1 MSPQITYLLGQL
13 ATLGP
18 IGKKLPAPGTAGSV
32 FSVILGYLLLPMGWI
47 PFVILTIFISF
58 IGVFAADIY
67 SKATSTHDSGEI
79 IIDEVAG
86 QWVALLF
93 IPHDILYLIAAFI
106 LFRLFDIT
114 KCWPVNWAERL
125 PGGIGVM
132 VDDLLAGLM
141 AGIILF
147 SFHNW

>member
-1 MSPQITYLLGQL
+1 MSSQIAYLLGQL

-18 IGKKLPAPGTAGSV
+18 IGTKLPAPGTAGSV
-32 FSVILGYLLLPMGWI
+32 VAVILGYFLLSMGWI
-47 PFVILTIFISF
+47 PFLMLTILISV

-67 SKATSTHDSGEI
+67 SNATSTHDSGEI

-93 IPHDILYLIAAFI
+93 IPPDIFYFGAAFI

-132 VDDLLAGLM
+132 VDDLVAGLM

>member
-1 MSPQITYLLGQL
+1 MSPKITYLLGQL
-13 ATLGP
+13 ATLGF
-18 IGKKLPAPGTAGSV
+18 IGQKLPAPGTAGSV
-32 FSVILGYLLLPMGWI
+32 VAVIAGYFLLPIGWI
-47 PFVILTIFISF
+47 PFVFLTISISF
-58 IGVFAADIY
+58 IGVFAAEIY
-67 SKATSTHDSGEI
+67 SKSTNTHDSGKI
-79 IIDEVAG
+79 IIDEFAG

-93 IPHDILYLIAAFI
+93 IPHDILYFSAAFI

-132 VDDLLAGLM
+132 VDDLVAGLM
-141 AGIILF
+141 VGIILF

>member
-1 MSPQITYLLGQL
+1 MNSQITYLLGQL

-32 FSVILGYLLLPMGWI
+32 IAVIAGYFLLSMGWI
-47 PFVILTIFISF
+47 PFLMLTISISV

-67 SKATSTHDSGEI
+67 SNATSTHDSGEI

-93 IPHDILYLIAAFI
+93 IPHDILYLSAAFI

-132 VDDLLAGLM
+132 VDDLVAGLM

-147 SFHNW
+147 SFQNW

>member
-1 MSPQITYLLGQL
+1 MSSQISYLLGQL

-18 IGKKLPAPGTAGSV
+18 IGTKLPAPGTAGSV
-32 FSVILGYLLLPMGWI
+32 VAVIAGYFLLPMGWV
-47 PFVILTIFISF
+47 PFLILTILINV

-67 SKATSTHDSGEI
+67 SNATSTHDSGEI

-93 IPHDILYLIAAFI
+93 IPHDILYLCAAFI

-132 VDDLLAGLM
+132 VDDLVAGLM

-147 SFHNW
+147 SFQNW